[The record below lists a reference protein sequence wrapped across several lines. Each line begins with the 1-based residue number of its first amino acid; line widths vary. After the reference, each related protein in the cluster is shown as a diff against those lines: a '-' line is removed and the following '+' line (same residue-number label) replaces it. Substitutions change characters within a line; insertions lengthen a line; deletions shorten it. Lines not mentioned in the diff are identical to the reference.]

1 MEKVLITHGLEKTNG
16 NANNGIN
23 GAQIVWAD
31 EANLVNLDSN
41 PIYRDSNG
49 NAFVKFEVTKA
60 NIKSGNAVIAVKKG
74 NTIVWSWHLWFAPKN
89 ALDKIPVTNK
99 QNKVYKLHK

>member
-1 MEKVLITHGLEKTNG
+1 MQPINFSGSAGYINVNGQQKENILPKLVDHDGKGINNPWIEKTNN
-16 NANNGIN
+16 NANNGID

-41 PIYRDSNG
+41 PIYRDGNG

-60 NIKSGNAVIAVKKG
+60 NNKKR
-74 NTIVWSWHLWFAPKN
+74 
-89 ALDKIPVTNK
+89 
-99 QNKVYKLHK
+99 

>member
-1 MEKVLITHGLEKTNG
+1 MDHDGKGINNPWIEKTNG

-31 EANLVNLDSN
+31 EANLVNLASN

-74 NTIVWSWHLWFAPKN
+74 
-89 ALDKIPVTNK
+89 
-99 QNKVYKLHK
+99 